1 MLNFVKV
8 VYFKI
13 MCYNQMVKFYQYCV
27 NIMKKTLKNLTIPF
41 ITLFLLN
48 NPVLAN
54 DDEQV
59 FSIKTE
65 QTSNKN
71 SVVFDDEQ
79 EDGKVIFNDS
89 KKTSKK
95 ENKSTSKKTTNE
107 QDDENENSEP
117 QGDYISDDVIMNNME
132 ATSATQYPFNDKI
145 NLNAKAQLIEYNVNL
160 HNSDIKTPDLIIKN
174 NQQVNLNIYK
184 NWILYVFCL
193 SVLIFILSVVK
204 FFQDK
209 KKHVEREEKK

>member
-1 MLNFVKV
+1 MLNFVKI

-13 MCYNQMVKFYQYCV
+13 ICYNRMVNFT

-41 ITLFLLN
+41 ITLFLLS

-95 ENKSTSKKTTNE
+95 ENKSTSKKTINE
-107 QDDENENSEP
+107 QDDEDENSEL
-117 QGDYISDDVIMNNME
+117 QGDYISDDVIMSNME
-132 ATSATQYPFNDKI
+132 ATSATQYPLNDNI
-145 NLNAKAQLIEYNVNL
+145 NLNAKAQLIEYDVNL

-174 NQQVNLNIYK
+174 NQQINLNIYK
-184 NWILYVFCL
+184 NWLLYVFCL

-204 FFQDK
+204 FFKDK
-209 KKHVEREEKK
+209 KKHARREEKE